1 MNFCKNVTAKQYSFL
16 VIDPTLASDNPSHL
30 RKDLSERIQKLTMT
44 IDDKIR
50 DEKLQYDINREVAKI
65 SPLPSGKIDK
75 CEFLTGEEILPPNQR
90 GVIEPAKFPYSPLG
104 EAFEKET
111 KIMEEQ
117 GNKPKL

>member
-44 IDDKIR
+44 TDDEIR

-104 EAFEKET
+104 KAFEKET